1 MNPAKICIVP
11 EGDTERGRREVSQ
24 LDIEEC
30 RKVVENE
37 MMADF
42 ASMEKIPS
50 PCWRCGKEHLFI
62 YEPTERVYCPECK
75 QIVKIQ
81 HEKKLKEYIKLKMEM
96 MLERALCIMERSGKV
111 SMDSIR
117 EPFESLSKRF
127 ADGEEGYKSAEEI
140 VAALILDDNG
150 IEYEPNKRI
159 GRYIVDFYIPEL
171 KAILEVDGYEHNAK
185 TVYDSKRDIEIR
197 QDLPPDWEIVRIK
210 TEFIAQN
217 PPRIPRAIE
226 EMREY
231 KQQIRKDNGG
241 LIPETFSDREKD
253 LYKRVLTRKLLA
265 SRG

>member
-1 MNPAKICIVP
+1 M
-11 EGDTERGRREVSQ
+11 SQ
-24 LDIEEC
+24 FDIEEC
-30 RKVVENE
+30 RKIVEDE
-37 MMADF
+37 ILTGMAKAERF
-42 ASMEKIPS
+42 PS

-62 YEPTERVYCPECK
+62 REPTERVYCPECK

-81 HEKKLKEYIKLKMEM
+81 HEEKLKEYIRLKMEM
-96 MLERALCIMERSGKV
+96 MLERALTIMERSGKV

-127 ADGEEGYKSAEEI
+127 AEGEEGYRSAEEI

-150 IEYEPNKRI
+150 YEYEANKRI

-185 TVYDSKRDIEIR
+185 TVYDSKRDIELR
-197 QDLPPDWEIVRIK
+197 KDLPPDWEIVRIK

-217 PPRIPRAIE
+217 PAKIPKAIE

-231 KQQIRKDNGG
+231 KQQIRKDHGG
-241 LIPETFSDREKD
+241 LIPETFSDREMD
-253 LYKRVLTRKLLA
+253 LYKRALSRKKIVYK
-265 SRG
+265 GY